1 MIRFGRRIG
10 RTMPAAL
17 LLVLAAACT
26 PPAAPQ
32 QGPLAPTAPETGA
45 ALPVTEG
52 FVPGTMPAGERAQCL
67 SGGGTVQRMGM
78 AGHEMCVRPMKDAG
92 KACTDSSQCEGRCI
106 APAETQVPAGNVT
119 GTCQRTS
126 AQFGCFG
133 EVEQGR
139 VRGILCVD

>member
-10 RTMPAAL
+10 QAVPAAL

-26 PPAAPQ
+26 LPATPR
-32 QGPLAPTAPETGA
+32 QGPLAPTAPDTGA
-45 ALPVTEG
+45 APTGAEG
-52 FVPGTMPAGERAQCL
+52 VERGAMPAGERAQCL

-78 AGHEMCVRPMKDAG
+78 AAREMCVRPMKDAG

-106 APAETQVPAGNVT
+106 APAETPAPAANVT
-119 GTCQRTS
+119 GTCQRTT